1 MSKPQR
7 LMFLDVARGIA
18 VLWMIQVHIT
28 NQLIDPALRS
38 SYAFRALNLSNGYVA
53 PTFMFCAG
61 AGLWIALS
69 RKGND
74 YLAFGG
80 ALWDYLR
87 RLGFILMWAYLL
99 HVPYFSLERW
109 LVATPSELLPGL
121 QIDVLQTIVYSSL
134 FMLGVF
140 LVVRRLQT
148 TTWIAGVLAVA
159 GMVGSSLVWQSDP
172 SAWAHPLIAYAIG
185 PQSPFPILPWAVY
198 VFSGVAIGGLL
209 MQVENRVRAAG
220 WMMALGTVVPAIIF
234 MIKWMPFD
242 SPYDATWW
250 QTSPG
255 VHIFRVCGTLTLLGM
270 LMVLE
275 ARMQESRV
283 ARFLQVVGNESL
295 FMYISHLLIVYG
307 AVGEQLRDG
316 LGIAQSGYGVIAV
329 AWVLVTVP
337 LLVMMHWWHT
347 FKRNR
352 PERARD
358 FLAVEVCVLIAYF
371 IVIPASFS
379 FTKLLTP

>member
-69 RKGND
+69 RKGTD

-87 RLGFILMWAYLL
+87 RLSFILMWAYLL
-99 HVPYFSLERW
+99 HVPHFSLERW

-121 QIDVLQTIVYSSL
+121 QIDLLQTIVYSSV

-148 TTWIAGVLAVA
+148 TTWIAGILAVA
-159 GMVGSSLVWQSDP
+159 GMVGSSFVWQSDP
-172 SAWAHPLIAYAIG
+172 SSWAHPLVAYAIG

-220 WMMALGTVVPAIIF
+220 WMMALGIVVPAIIF
-234 MIKWMPFD
+234 MIKWMPFE

-255 VHIFRVCGTLTLLGM
+255 VHIFRICGTLTLLGI
-270 LMVLE
+270 LMVME
-275 ARMQESRV
+275 ARMQESRA

-295 FMYISHLLIVYG
+295 FMYISHLLVVYG

-358 FLAVEVCVLIAYF
+358 FLAVEVVVLIAYF
-371 IVIPASFS
+371 IVIPAGFS
-379 FTKLLTP
+379 LVKLLAP